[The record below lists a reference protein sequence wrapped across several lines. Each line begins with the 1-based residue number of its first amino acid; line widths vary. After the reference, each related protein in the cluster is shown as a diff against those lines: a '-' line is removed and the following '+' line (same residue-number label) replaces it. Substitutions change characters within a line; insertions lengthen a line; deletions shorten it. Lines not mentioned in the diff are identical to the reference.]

1 MLRNLKVYYNILLTI
16 VGWVQADEFMKHTY
30 SVLPIYEK
38 IIRAILDHGIRKLPE
53 VCKFTLGVP
62 VGPMLAKPTTGVS
75 EVLNKFQ
82 GMEFSCEY
90 KYDGERAQVKKTIK
104 EFGLYVK
111 AQLIHGVV
119 YMKLLS
125 EGADCCEV
133 EFSSDLRDSM

>member
-1 MLRNLKVYYNILLTI
+1 M
-16 VGWVQADEFMKHTY
+16 QADEFMKHTY

-90 KYDGERAQVKKTIK
+90 KYDGERAQVKKIYQR
-104 EFGLYVK
+104 FW
-111 AQLIHGVV
+111 VV
-119 YMKLLS
+119 CKSTTYSQSILH
-125 EGADCCEV
+125 EV
-133 EFSSDLRDSM
+133 T